1 MSAKQKNSAFCESS
15 TAIASTF
22 WVDAAVQL
30 PDDDMIVLVAL
41 DDGEVWTG
49 FHDAGQWRFASA
61 DLIEARVTHW
71 AEFPAPPDTPNS
83 KL

>member
-41 DDGEVWTG
+41 DD
-49 FHDAGQWRFASA
+49 
-61 DLIEARVTHW
+61 
-71 AEFPAPPDTPNS
+71 AERKN
-83 KL
+83 